1 MNNKNE
7 YSFELHQNMRNRQYA
22 NTLLKRSISRFG
34 RILVLTGARQTGKT
48 TLVRRLFPD
57 YTYISI
63 EDPVMR
69 STFSNLTAQQWKSIY
84 PKAILDEVQKEPQ
97 LIESIKA
104 TYDQWDEPRYI
115 LLGSSQLLLME
126 KVRESLAGRCSIVE
140 IYPLTLPELQTK
152 GWEDPVVPSLFQ
164 QEIQQQIDG
173 DYLPSFLLDKKHIS
187 KLAAYNHYLQF
198 GGYPAVSGSD
208 TTPDEK
214 AEWLKNYVRTY
225 LERDVR
231 DLASFRDL
239 EPFVKLQQYIALNT
253 GSLTNAS
260 SIGKQLGVSVKTV
273 QRYIK
278 YFEMSY
284 QALNLPSWSRNPN
297 KRLVKSSK
305 VHYMDLGVI
314 HAVLNKRGGLT
325 GNEHE
330 SAIVSEIYK
339 QAKSVDSAV
348 QFSFLRTHDGKEV
361 DLLLE
366 FQDFYYAFEIK
377 MAERV
382 NRTDAKH
389 LFGLEEI
396 LDKPVK
402 KAFLLSNDVD
412 TKYFD
417 EKTIAIHAAMFLG

>member
-1 MNNKNE
+1 MI
-7 YSFELHQNMRNRQYA
+7 NRQYSQA
-22 NTLLKRSISRFG
+22 LLKKCISRFG

-57 YTYISI
+57 YTYISV
-63 EDPVMR
+63 EDPVLR
-69 STFSNLTAQQWKSIY
+69 STFSNLTAQQWKTIY

-97 LIESIKA
+97 LIESIKS

-126 KVRESLAGRCSIVE
+126 KVRESLAGRCTIVE
-140 IYPLTLPELQTK
+140 IFPLTLPELKTN
-152 GWEDPVVPSLFQ
+152 GWDDPVVLSFFQ
-164 QEIQQQIDG
+164 QEVQQQLEG
-173 DYLPSFLLDKKHIS
+173 DYLPSFLLDRNYMS
-187 KLAAYNHYLQF
+187 KLSAYNHYLKF

-208 TTPDEK
+208 STPDEK
-214 AEWLKNYVRTY
+214 TEWLMNYVRTY

-239 EPFVKLQQYIALNT
+239 EPFVKLQQYLALNT
-253 GSLTNAS
+253 SSLTNAS
-260 SIGKQLGVSVKTV
+260 SIGKQLGITIKTV

-284 QALNLPSWSRNPN
+284 QAIVLPSWSRNAN
-297 KRLVKSSK
+297 KRLIKSSK

-325 GNEHE
+325 GNEYE

-339 QAKSVDSAV
+339 QAKSIDLPV
-348 QFSFLRTHDGKEV
+348 QFSFLRTHDGREV

-366 FQDFYYAFEIK
+366 YQDFYYAFEIK

-382 NRTDAKH
+382 SRTDAKH
-389 LFGLEEI
+389 LFHLEEI

-402 KAFLLSNDVD
+402 KAFLLSNDPE

-417 EKTIAIHAAMFLG
+417 EKTIAIHAAHFLG

>member
-1 MNNKNE
+1 MI
-7 YSFELHQNMRNRQYA
+7 NRQ
-22 NTLLKRSISRFG
+22 NSETVLKKSTSRFG

-48 TLVRRLFPD
+48 TLVHQLFSD
-57 YTYISI
+57 YTYISV

-69 STFSNLTAQQWKSIY
+69 STFSSLTAQQWKSTY

-104 TYDQWDEPRYI
+104 TYDQWEEPRYI

-126 KVRESLAGRCSIVE
+126 KVRESLAGRCTIIE
-140 IYPLTLPELQTK
+140 IFPLTLPELQTSS
-152 GWEDPVVPSLFQ
+152 WDDPVIPSLYQ
-164 QEIQQQIDG
+164 QDILEQFEG
-173 DYLPSFLLDKKHIS
+173 EYLPSFLLDKNHVS
-187 KLAAYNHYLQF
+187 KSKAYEHYLNF
-198 GGYPAVSGSD
+198 GGYPAVSGLD
-208 TTPDEK
+208 TTSEEK
-214 AEWLKNYVRTY
+214 QEWLKNYVRTY

-239 EPFVKLQQYIALNT
+239 EPFVKLQQYLALNT

-260 SIGKQLGVSVKTV
+260 SIGKQLGITVKTV

-284 QALNLPSWSRNPN
+284 QAIVLPSWSRNQN
-297 KRLVKSSK
+297 KRLVKASK
-305 VHYMDLGVI
+305 VHYMDLGII

-325 GNEHE
+325 GNEYE

-339 QAKSVDSAV
+339 QTKNSGLNV

-361 DLLLE
+361 DLLIE
-366 FQDFYYAFEIK
+366 FQDYYYAIEIK
-377 MAERV
+377 MAEKV
-382 NRTDAKH
+382 NKTDAKH
-389 LFGLEEI
+389 LFGLEVI

-402 KAFLLSNDVD
+402 KAFLLSNDVR
-412 TKYFD
+412 TQYFD
-417 EKTIAIHAAMFLG
+417 EKTIAVHAAMFLG

>member
-1 MNNKNE
+1 
-7 YSFELHQNMRNRQYA
+7 MRNRQYSPIILRKS
-22 NTLLKRSISRFG
+22 TSKFG

-48 TLVRRLFPD
+48 TLVKKLFPD
-57 YTYISI
+57 FTYISV

-69 STFSNLTAQQWKSIY
+69 STYAHLTAQQWNSLY

-97 LIESIKA
+97 LIESIKS
-104 TYDQWDEPRYI
+104 TYDQWEEPRYI

-126 KVRESLAGRCSIVE
+126 KVRESLAGRCTILE
-140 IYPLTLPELQTK
+140 IFPLTLPELQTNSWDDTVK
-152 GWEDPVVPSLFQ
+152 PSLFQ
-164 QEIQQQIDG
+164 QEMLQESKM
-173 DYLPSFLLDKKHIS
+173 DYLPSFLLDINNTQ
-187 KLAAYNHYLQF
+187 KLKAFQHYLSF
-198 GGYPAVSGSD
+198 GGYPAVSD
-208 TTPDEK
+208 DETSSEEK
-214 AEWLKNYVRTY
+214 TEWLKNYVRTY

-231 DLASFRDL
+231 DLATFRDL
-239 EPFVKLQQYIALNT
+239 EPFIKLQQYLALNT

-260 SIGKQLGVSVKTV
+260 SIGKQLGITVKTV

-284 QALNLPSWSRNPN
+284 QAIVLSSWSRNQN

-305 VHYMDLGVI
+305 VHYMDQGVVQ
-314 HAVLNKRGGLT
+314 AVLNKRGGLT
-325 GNEHE
+325 GNEFE

-339 QAKSVDSAV
+339 QTRTADISA

-366 FQDFYYAFEIK
+366 FQDYYYAFEIK
-377 MAERV
+377 IAERV
-382 NRTDAKH
+382 NKTDAKH

-402 KAFLLSNDVD
+402 KAFILSNDIE

-417 EKTIAIHAAMFLG
+417 EKTVAVNAAMFLG